1 MTIFILAIENEE
13 QTAKGNYWS
22 DANHYL
28 GNQHN
33 DRYEKDLKVNEQH
46 FRWRDILQLVMVNR
60 LKMLTWIM
68 FQSQPAACD
77 HVLQDMYFSEGLP
90 YLKPLL
96 LAF

>member
-1 MTIFILAIENEE
+1 ME
-13 QTAKGNYWS
+13 
-22 DANHYL
+22 
-28 GNQHN
+28 
-33 DRYEKDLKVNEQH
+33 RYSAVGDG
-46 FRWRDILQLVMVNR
+46 